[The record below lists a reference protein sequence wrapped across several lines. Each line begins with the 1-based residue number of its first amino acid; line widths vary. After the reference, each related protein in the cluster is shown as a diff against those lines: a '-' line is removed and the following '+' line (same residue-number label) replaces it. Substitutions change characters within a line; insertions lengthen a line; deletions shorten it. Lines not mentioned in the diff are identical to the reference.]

1 LKKTLGT
8 GLTALI
14 VSGLVIASPS
24 LALADTITPET
35 QNTAT
40 TENVATQ
47 AIPVTAPTGVN
58 GSVSSARKNIT
69 ANINWDAVEGA
80 TSYTVTLTSSGNET
94 RNTTVTNT
102 TATVQLPD
110 TAKVTWSAVVVASN
124 GTESASSTS
133 VQLSGTVEG
142 FQPDPPT
149 NFQVV
154 QTDASGTSITTTWDN
169 PVYTGGGSLTQA
181 LMYVYDYTSG
191 EYIVNKNDFPGGTTS
206 YTFPAT
212 PNHRYYLA
220 VYVASSASI
229 YASAGTPTN
238 YDNIVAAAPDAPSIS
253 GYSTGQYDKN
263 SEVYYLNA
271 QWHAGATHNSPITG
285 YRIEVKND
293 AGYST
298 TYYAGADDTSARI
311 PLDNVDFSAH
321 YSFTV
326 TAASVAGDSPASTEY
341 TTFTVAPGR
350 TAPVQNL
357 IAKTTGLTTA
367 RLLWEAPNQKDGNEV
382 RRYAINVY
390 DTNGRVV
397 QSFDFPGTDTALNV
411 SGLEAGSNYRFEVST
426 VSNSGAISRS
436 VSANVTTDSSAPD
449 AAQSVQAVVSKENAD
464 RRYSVNVSWKSG
476 NANGSTVTGYTVLLL
491 GDNGYRD
498 SVVVGPDTLETNFLL
513 DSNHSTTFHTEVTT
527 NSNLGDSPVA
537 KSNDFVQPVGTPS
550 PVHHVGTSVN
560 GSDSIIVEWGT
571 PQDNGGSNALKYNV
585 VAEDES
591 GVVDSQT
598 TEHNY
603 ARFQNLKPGQKYTFT
618 VTAIGLTNLAS
629 TPVTVTESTRSTASS
644 APGNLQL
651 DAEGSNLKATWEAPQ
666 FDGGSAITGYVVTAL
681 DSNGTLKTQEVTS
694 TDYTFADFLKPGHNY
709 TVSVTAVNAS
719 GNSEAATA
727 EYKQNAN
734 VPNAPTNVKTAV
746 TAEGITVTWDAPKD
760 NGGANITGYTVI
772 IAQQGWAD
780 TRDVDADTFTAT
792 FSNITF
798 GKTYT
803 IYVVAH
809 TEAGD
814 SVLTDGDVVRTIP
827 GAAPKAP
834 TADEII
840 ESNGTADLT
849 IDAVK
854 KTATVYYANAEEG
867 DWVYGYVY
875 SQPYGL
881 GWKQLNANKEAS
893 WDLTPAQLA
902 TGTHTFVVVDLSD
915 TVVGTAEFEVPGD
928 GAVVPGDNGSNP
940 GDNGN
945 GNIPPVTSTP
955 TQPVFQTPAPG
966 NTVLNGAVGNT
977 GSDSVKKNQGDLAYT
992 GSEGLENAAVI
1003 AGGIMLLGFGVL
1015 MVNRRRRK
1023 A

>member
-35 QNTAT
+35 QNTTA
-40 TENVATQ
+40 TENVTPQ
-47 AIPVTAPTGVN
+47 AIPVTAPTNVN

-69 ANINWDAVEGA
+69 ATINWDAVEGA

-124 GTESASSTS
+124 GIESASSTS

-169 PVYTGGGSLTQA
+169 PAYTGGGSLTQA
-181 LMYVYDYTSG
+181 LMYVYDSTSG

-212 PNHRYYLA
+212 PNHKYYLA
-220 VYVASSASI
+220 VYVASNSSI
-229 YASAGTPTN
+229 YASTGTPAT
-238 YDNIVAAAPDAPSIS
+238 YDNIVAAAPDAPSIA
-253 GYSTGQYDKN
+253 GYSANQYDAN

-271 QWHAGATHNSPITG
+271 QWRAGATHNSPITG
-285 YRIEVKND
+285 YRIDVTND
-293 AGYST
+293 KGYST
-298 TYYAGADDTSARI
+298 TYLAGADDIKANI
-311 PLDNVDFSAH
+311 PVDNVDFSAN

-326 TAASVAGDSPASTEY
+326 TATSAAGDSPASTKSY
-341 TTFTVAPGR
+341 PFQFSVGR
-350 TAPVQNL
+350 TGPVQGL
-357 IAKTTGLTTA
+357 LAKPTGLTSVK
-367 RLLWEAPNQKDGNEV
+367 LFWEAPTQEDGV
-382 RRYAINVY
+382 KATGYVVNVY
-390 DTNGRVV
+390 DANGRMV
-397 QSFDFPGTDTALNV
+397 QSNILDNPSTAYDVTKLKAGTA
-411 SGLEAGSNYRFEVST
+411 YRFEVSAI
-426 VSNSGAISRS
+426 SSGGSISRS
-436 VSANVTTDSSAPD
+436 VSANATTDSAAPD
-449 AAQSVQAVVSKENAD
+449 AAQSVQASASEENAD
-464 RRYSVNVSWKSG
+464 RRYPANVSWKPG
-476 NANGSTVTGYTVLLL
+476 NANGSTVTGYTVLLT

-498 SVVVGPDTLETNFLL
+498 SVVVGPDTLEANFLL
-513 DSNHSTTFHTEVTT
+513 DSNHSTTFHVEVIT
-527 NSNLGDSPVA
+527 NSNLGDSQAA
-537 KSNDFVQPVGTPS
+537 KSNDFTQPVGTPS
-550 PVHHVGTSVN
+550 PVHHVGTSVD

-571 PQDNGGSNALKYNV
+571 PQDNGGSNSLKYKV
-585 VAEDES
+585 VAEDEN
-591 GVVDSQT
+591 GVVDTQT
-598 TEHNY
+598 TEDNY

-618 VTAIGLTNLAS
+618 VTAVNGSSLAS
-629 TPVTVTESTRSTASS
+629 APVTVTESTRSTTSS

-651 DAEGSNLKATWEAPQ
+651 TAEGSDLKATWETPQ

-681 DSNGTLKTQEVTS
+681 DSNGTLKSQEVTA
-694 TDYTFADFLKPGHNY
+694 TDYTFTDLLKPGHNY
-709 TVSVTAVNAS
+709 AVSVTAVNGS

-734 VPNAPTNVKTAV
+734 APSAPTNVKTKV
-746 TAEGITVTWDAPKD
+746 TAGGITVTWDTPKD
-760 NGGANITGYTVI
+760 NGGANITGYTAI
-772 IAQQGWAD
+772 ITQRNWAD
-780 TRDVDADTFTAT
+780 TRDVDADTFTVT

-798 GKTYT
+798 GETYT
-803 IYVVAH
+803 LYVVAH

-814 SVLTDGDVVRTIP
+814 SVLTDGDIVRTIP

-834 TADEII
+834 TSDEII
-840 ESNGTADLT
+840 DSNGTADLT
-849 IDAVK
+849 IDAVNN
-854 KTATVYYANAEEG
+854 TATVYYPNAEAG

-875 SQPYGL
+875 SQAYGL
-881 GWKQLNANKEAS
+881 GWKQLNSDKEAT
-893 WDLTPAQLA
+893 WDFTPAQLA
-902 TGTHTFVVVDLSD
+902 KGTHTFVVVDTRD
-915 TVVGTAEFEVPGD
+915 TIVGTASFEVLGD
-928 GAVVPGDNGSNP
+928 DTVAPGDNGSNP
-940 GDNGN
+940 GNNGN
-945 GNIPPVTSTP
+945 GNIPPVTSTL

-966 NTVLNGAVGNT
+966 NTVLNGAAGNT
-977 GSDSVKKNQGDLAYT
+977 GSDSVKKHQGDLAYT